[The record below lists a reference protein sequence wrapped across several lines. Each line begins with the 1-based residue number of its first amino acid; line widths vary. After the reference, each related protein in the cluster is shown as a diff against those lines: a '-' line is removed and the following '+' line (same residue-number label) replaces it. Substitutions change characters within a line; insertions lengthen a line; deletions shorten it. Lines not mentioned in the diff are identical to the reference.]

1 MSRGSTGTL
10 SLYAL
15 QDYQDI
21 SVMFVRYINLIAHAN
36 RQLLRRDL
44 LHNGVGFTEIAYS
57 KRTVTPTS
65 SNRRA
70 AALGSVW
77 PSTGVF
83 LFTVP
88 GSLLV
93 GRRATPLL
101 AHSSF

>member
-1 MSRGSTGTL
+1 MQGTARGAWLENAKNRKQTRSEGDVKGVSRGSTGTL

-57 KRTVTPTS
+57 K
-65 SNRRA
+65 
-70 AALGSVW
+70 
-77 PSTGVF
+77 
-83 LFTVP
+83 
-88 GSLLV
+88 
-93 GRRATPLL
+93 
-101 AHSSF
+101 